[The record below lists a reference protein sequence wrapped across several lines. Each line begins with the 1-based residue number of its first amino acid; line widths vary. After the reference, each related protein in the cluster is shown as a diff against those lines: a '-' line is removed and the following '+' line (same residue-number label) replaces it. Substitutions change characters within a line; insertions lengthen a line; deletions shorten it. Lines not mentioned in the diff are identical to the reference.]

1 MLTVGFHPSANCT
14 NEKGVCTVQF
24 SFHESINIGMV
35 ICLSVWAKKVGDP
48 RLLKLFCVFAPTIV
62 WDSDKNTATLEV
74 LSASFSELFVF
85 NCLLFVH
92 SFVTTLFKPFLPLL
106 NQQITLIYLDDLSSN
121 SNIGN
126 QLDINVRPKAILPL
140 LNVSWTRNIAQ
151 YCTVSNMCGNY
162 DGTRILNKS
171 LLQ

>member
-1 MLTVGFHPSANCT
+1 M
-14 NEKGVCTVQF
+14 
-24 SFHESINIGMV
+24 
-35 ICLSVWAKKVGDP
+35 
-48 RLLKLFCVFAPTIV
+48 R
-62 WDSDKNTATLEV
+62 DSDKNTATLEV

-85 NCLLFVH
+85 NCLLIVH

-121 SNIGN
+121 IGN

-140 LNVSWTRNIAQ
+140 LNVSGTRNIAQ
-151 YCTVSNMCGNY
+151 YCTFSKMCGNY